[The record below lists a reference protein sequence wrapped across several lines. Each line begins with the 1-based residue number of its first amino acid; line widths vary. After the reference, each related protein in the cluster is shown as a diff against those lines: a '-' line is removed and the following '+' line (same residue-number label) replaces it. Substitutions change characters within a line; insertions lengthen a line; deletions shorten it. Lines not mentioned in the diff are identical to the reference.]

1 MREEIRRTGVQ
12 IEAGLS
18 TTILKRQI
26 ENWNNKPNDSQKA
39 ASLGFNS
46 DFTTRHTKG
55 MEINKIVRN
64 IVLHSHGFEHKNL
77 QAAFL
82 KSSQKQ

>member
-18 TTILKRQI
+18 TTTLKRPV
-26 ENWNNKPNDSQKA
+26 ENWNNKPNDSLKA

-46 DFTTRHTKG
+46 GLTPRQRMETKRQL
-55 MEINKIVRN
+55 ENN
-64 IVLHSHGFEHKNL
+64 ITF
-77 QAAFL
+77 AWF
-82 KSSQKQ
+82 

>member
-18 TTILKRQI
+18 TTTLKRQI
-26 ENWNNKPNDSQKA
+26 ENWNNKPNYSQKA

-46 DFTTRHTKG
+46 DLTTRHTKG
-55 MEINKIVRN
+55 METKR
-64 IVLHSHGFEHKNL
+64 
-77 QAAFL
+77 
-82 KSSQKQ
+82 

>member
-18 TTILKRQI
+18 TTTLKRPV
-26 ENWNNKPNDSQKA
+26 ENWKNNPNDSQKA

-46 DFTTRHTKG
+46 GLTPRQRNG
-55 MEINKIVRN
+55 NK
-64 IVLHSHGFEHKNL
+64 KD
-77 QAAFL
+77 
-82 KSSQKQ
+82 SQKNSITFAWL

>member
-1 MREEIRRTGVQ
+1 MREEIHRTGVQ

-18 TTILKRQI
+18 TTTLKRPA
-26 ENWNNKPNDSQKA
+26 ENWNNKANDSQKA
-39 ASLGFNS
+39 ASRGFNS
-46 DFTTRHTKG
+46 GLTPRQ
-55 MEINKIVRN
+55 RN
-64 IVLHSHGFEHKNL
+64 GSKKMARKIVLHSHGFEHKNL